1 MSKNM
6 NVLFYGNGGAGNHGC
21 EAIVRGSVQ
30 ILGEVTYTIISENV
44 AEDIQYGL
52 DSISKIIPAKA
63 DRRRDFSFLKAYTKL
78 KLTGNYTDMDGW
90 HYLPVIRELH
100 NCAGV
105 ALSVGGDNYCY
116 GNTAIYGYLNAAYK
130 KIILKLFCGAA
141 PLNRM

>member
-21 EAIVRGSVQ
+21 EAIIRGTVQ
-30 ILGEVTYTIISENV
+30 ILGEVTYIIISENV

-90 HYLPVIRELH
+90 HYLPVIRKLH
-100 NCAGV
+100 NCA
-105 ALSVGGDNYCY
+105 
-116 GNTAIYGYLNAAYK
+116 IIPNAYT
-130 KIILKLFCGAA
+130 G
-141 PLNRM
+141 